1 MLLLWAEVVYAVGA
15 VGPWVAGELTMDAQ
29 VAWQADDTSPELR
42 RVQVELY
49 RGMSEVEKVRCVFET
64 YRAGRRL
71 AMTGIRMRCPEASEE
86 DVRRLWARQHL
97 GEDLFD
103 AAYGAL
109 SRE

>member
-1 MLLLWAEVVYAVGA
+1 
-15 VGPWVAGELTMDAQ
+15 MDAQ
-29 VAWQADDTSPELR
+29 VTRQADDTSPELR

-49 RGMSEVEKVRCVFET
+49 REMSAAEKVRRVFET
-64 YRAGRRL
+64 YGAGRRL
-71 AMTGIRMRCPEASEE
+71 AMTGLRMRHPEASEE